1 MDRQSRFSYQCNQC
15 GLCCHAKV
23 ITLSPYDV
31 LRIARARSIA
41 TSEAVRTYTA
51 RRGSLLRFKDDG
63 GCSALSG
70 SRCTIHEGRP
80 LACRLY
86 PLGIERTEAGER
98 LIRLDPEP
106 GSRGA
111 YGEEATAGD
120 FIDAQGT
127 KRYFEA
133 LEIYR
138 ALIAAM
144 RRRVEAIVD
153 FDRVEP
159 RDFWRRAVVE
169 ALLESNF
176 DPNPLI
182 DAIFDPDSLGCARET
197 ESGTIRAH
205 VERLADMAS
214 RENDAERLAA
224 AAVALAVSL
233 GYAPGEVIVGR

>member
-1 MDRQSRFSYQCNQC
+1 MDRHSRFSYQCNRC

-31 LRIARARSIA
+31 LRIARTRSIT
-41 TSEAVRTYTA
+41 TSQAVRRYTA
-51 RRGSLLRFKDDG
+51 RRGSLLRFEEDG
-63 GCSALSG
+63 GCTALSDA
-70 SRCTIHEGRP
+70 RCTIHEGRP

-98 LIRLDPEP
+98 LIQLEPEP
-106 GSRGA
+106 RSRGS
-111 YGEEATAGD
+111 YGDAATAGD

-127 KRYFEA
+127 QPYFAA

-138 ALIAAM
+138 TLIPTLRAQ
-144 RRRVEAIVD
+144 VEAIAD

-169 ALLESNF
+169 ALLESGFN
-176 DPNPLI
+176 PNPLI
-182 DAIFDPDSLGCARET
+182 DAIFDPDRLGSARQT
-197 ESGTIRAH
+197 ESETIRAH
-205 VERLADMAS
+205 VERLTEMAS
-214 RENDAERLAA
+214 REDDADRLAA
-224 AAVALAVSL
+224 AAVALAISL

>member
-1 MDRQSRFSYQCNQC
+1 MERQSRFSYQCNQC

-41 TSEAVRTYTA
+41 TSEAVRRYTS
-51 RRGSLLRFKDDG
+51 RRGSLLRFGADG
-63 GCSALSG
+63 GCAALSD
-70 SRCTIHEGRP
+70 SRCSVHEGRP

-86 PLGIERTEAGER
+86 PLGLERTEAGER

-106 GSRGA
+106 GSRGS
-111 YGEEATAGD
+111 YGEDATAGD

-127 KRYFEA
+127 KPYFEA

-138 ALIAAM
+138 ALIPAL

-159 RDFWRRAVVE
+159 REFWRRAVVE

-182 DAIFDPDSLGCARET
+182 DAIFDPDRLGCARET
-197 ESGTIRAH
+197 EAETMRAQ
-205 VERLADMAS
+205 VEKLAEMAS
-214 RENDAERLAA
+214 REDDAELLAA
-224 AAVALAVSL
+224 AAVALAISL